1 MENQNKIQKAREA
14 TLPHLNKPKD
24 ESGYQQASYSLSQNS
39 KDSLEALSNQMK
51 SAVDSRAPSERT
63 SPKKDES
70 RTLDSMFHGMASPP
84 DLSVASVA
92 RRKEVE
98 SRTAPVRI
106 DDLFVSG
113 EIRQKV
119 VIRPNR
125 LTIVYR
131 TLKGKEDL
139 YIKKRLNEV
148 KDDVVRYAEDRF
160 LYMLLCA
167 HIHSY
172 NGQELTNIFEDG
184 KISNV
189 NFDKRFEELCNIPS
203 VLIEEIWVNFRWFED
218 RIKSALE
225 TDNLKSG

>member
-1 MENQNKIQKAREA
+1 MNDQDKIKKARKA
-14 TLPHLNKPKD
+14 TLGHLSN
-24 ESGYQQASYSLSQNS
+24 EGVIEQASYTLSKES
-39 KDSLEALSNQMK
+39 MDAMETISAQMQ
-51 SAVDSRAPSERT
+51 SAVESKAPSE
-63 SPKKDES
+63 ES
-70 RTLDSMFHGMASPP
+70 SSGLPEDRILDPAFQGMMAPP
-84 DLSVASVA
+84 SLSAASVA

-98 SRTAPVRI
+98 SRLSPIRI

-119 VIRPNR
+119 EIRKNR
-125 LTIVYR
+125 LVVIFR

-139 YIKKRLNEV
+139 YIKRRLNEV

-167 HIHSY
+167 HVHSY
-172 NGQELTNIFEDG
+172 NGKELTNIFENG
-184 KISNV
+184 KISNI

-218 RIKSALE
+218 RVRLALE
-225 TDNLKSG
+225 SDNLKSG